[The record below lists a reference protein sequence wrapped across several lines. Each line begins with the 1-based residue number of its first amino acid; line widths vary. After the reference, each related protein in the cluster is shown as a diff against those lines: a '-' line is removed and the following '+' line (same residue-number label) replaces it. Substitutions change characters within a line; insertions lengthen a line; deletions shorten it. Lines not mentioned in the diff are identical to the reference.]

1 MIEIN
6 DLTKDYGEKR
16 GIFDLSFDVKK
27 GEVFGFLGPNGAGKT
42 TTIRHL
48 MGFLRPDKGECFID
62 DLDCFKQ
69 ASKIKE
75 KLGYLPGEIAF
86 FNTMTG
92 TEFIH
97 FMAEM
102 RGMKDKGRIK
112 SLLDFFELD
121 PSGRIRKMS
130 KGMKQK
136 IGLVCAFMHDPEV
149 LILDEPTSGLDPL
162 MQSKFIQL
170 VLHEKSRGKTI
181 LMSSHSFE
189 EVERTC
195 DRVGIIKT
203 GRLVA
208 VDSVASI
215 KEQSHKVYRVMFSSK
230 EEARTFA
237 KECVGASLLHS
248 GMQVEVHIPG
258 TLKHFIAAMGRYNVT
273 GLDVVSQ
280 DLEDIFMQYYGGEN
294 NVQYPVA

>member
-1 MIEIN
+1 A
-6 DLTKDYGEKR
+6 
-16 GIFDLSFDVKK
+16 SAVK
-27 GEVFGFLGPNGAGKT
+27 
-42 TTIRHL
+42 
-48 MGFLRPDKGECFID
+48 
-62 DLDCFKQ
+62 Q
-69 ASKIKE
+69 

-92 TEFIH
+92 TEFIR

-102 RGMKDKGRIK
+102 RGMKEKGRMK
-112 SLLDFFELD
+112 ALLDFFELD

-136 IGLVCAFMHDPEV
+136 IGLVCAFMHNPEV

-170 VLHEKSRGKTI
+170 VLHEKSEGKTI

-189 EVERTC
+189 EVEKTC

-208 VDSVASI
+208 LDSVAAI
-215 KEQSHKVYRVMFSSK
+215 KEQSHKIYRVMFSTK
-230 EEARTFA
+230 EEARAFA
-237 KECVGASLLHS
+237 KECVGASLLHN
-248 GMQVEVHIPG
+248 GIQVEVHIPG
-258 TLKHFIAAMGRYNVT
+258 SLQPFIVAMGRHKVT

-294 NVQYPVA
+294 NAEYPTA